1 MNESLNLEQLDFAT
15 RAVRAGTERTQFQ
28 EHSEALF
35 LTSSFIFGSAGR
47 GLRPSSRA
55 KRKVSFYSRFTNPT
69 VQMFERRLAA
79 LEGAEDCLA
88 TSSGMAAIL
97 AICLAVL
104 KTGDHVVCGGER
116 LGATVQLFS
125 NLLARFA

>member
-35 LTSSFIFGSAGR
+35 LTSSFIFGSAAEAA
-47 GLRPSSRA
+47 A
-55 KRKVSFYSRFTNPT
+55 KFAGEAEGFVYSRFTNPT

-79 LEGAEDCLA
+79 LEGA
-88 TSSGMAAIL
+88 AA
-97 AICLAVL
+97 
-104 KTGDHVVCGGER
+104 
-116 LGATVQLFS
+116 
-125 NLLARFA
+125 